1 VIQCTSLHPRLALLT
16 GTVAN
21 AADDL
26 WHTALLTCLLMLC
39 FAGIGTWRFGNTMEE
54 FKSFEQTLQTE
65 FQMLF
70 GEFIDNWA
78 NDPQLPRELQAFVV
92 LYLMVNFLLVLNFLL
107 AIIVEAYT
115 KVREDNER
123 RTTESEFFYD
133 CWTAISGEIFSV
145 QTC

>member
-1 VIQCTSLHPRLALLT
+1 
-16 GTVAN
+16 
-21 AADDL
+21 
-26 WHTALLTCLLMLC
+26 
-39 FAGIGTWRFGNTMEE
+39 
-54 FKSFEQTLQTE
+54 
-65 FQMLF
+65 MLF